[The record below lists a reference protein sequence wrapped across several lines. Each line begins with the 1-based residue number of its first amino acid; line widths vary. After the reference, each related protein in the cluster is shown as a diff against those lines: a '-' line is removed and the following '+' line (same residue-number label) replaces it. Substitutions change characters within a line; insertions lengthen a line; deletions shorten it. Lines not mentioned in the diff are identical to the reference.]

1 MLLYSAGVGIV
12 TYSEAEARRPG
23 VHSARRDAVVLAVLI
38 SAVLLLIWNGSA
50 FFNHLVI
57 ERASFATNVRIAS
70 TALTLNV
77 ALILFGW
84 RRYVD
89 LQHEAEVRTEQERRA
104 ALLAT
109 TDPTT
114 GLYNRKGFA
123 DRAGQLALEA
133 GARGEN
139 LIIISFQIQRFKTV
153 NDQHGYDAGDW
164 LLKSIAAALI
174 TELGESS
181 VIGRLS
187 GDEFAVALA
196 LPATDIGRAEE
207 VADTALRTVTRP
219 LLLNERIIQVGAFG
233 GIAAAPANNASIPD
247 ILRRADIAMDR
258 ARSGRVARPVW
269 FDDGMERALIA
280 HGEVEQGIRFGLE
293 HGQFIPYFE
302 PQMDLATGEVIGFEV
317 LARWKHP
324 LSGVIGPDVFI
335 PVAEEIGLIG
345 RLSEQVISAALREA
359 ATWDASLKISVN
371 ISPSQLTDG
380 WFAQRIV
387 RILAETAFPAERLV
401 VEITESSLFA
411 DMDLARTIVTS
422 LKNQGVRLA
431 LDDFG
436 TGFSSLAHIRS
447 LPFDIIKIDR
457 SFVANLNSKRES
469 AAIIRAVTTLA
480 AALSVPVCV
489 EGIESEDAYK
499 AVVRLGCGIGQ
510 GWYFGKPMTA
520 EQARELLDSRARR
533 NDPPLSAVAHG

>member
-1 MLLYSAGVGIV
+1 MASGVSKPESSGLL
-12 TYSEAEARRPG
+12 
-23 VHSARRDAVVLAVLI
+23 SARRDAVVLTVLI
-38 SAVLLLIWNGSA
+38 SAVMLLIWNGSA
-50 FFNHLVI
+50 FFNHMRI
-57 ERASFATNVRIAS
+57 EGGQFATDVRIAS

-89 LQHEAEVRTEQERRA
+89 LQHEAEIRAEQERRA

-123 DRAGQLALEA
+123 DRGTQLCVEAAGCGDDLV
-133 GARGEN
+133 
-139 LIIISFQIQRFKTV
+139 IISFQIQRFKTV

-164 LLKSIAAALI
+164 LLKSIAAALVS
-174 TELGESS
+174 ELGSEA
-181 VIGRLS
+181 VIARLS
-187 GDEFAVALA
+187 GDEFALALA
-196 LPATDIGRAEE
+196 LPSGETSRAHEIS
-207 VADTALRTVTRP
+207 DTVLSTVTRP
-219 LLLNERIIQVGAFG
+219 LLFNERIIQVGAFA
-233 GIAAAPANNASIPD
+233 GIAAVPAAGASIPD

-258 ARSGRVARPVW
+258 ARSGRIARPVW
-269 FDDGMERALIA
+269 FDDGMERALVA
-280 HGEVEQGIRFGLE
+280 QGEIEQGIRFGLE
-293 HGQFIPYFE
+293 HGQFLPYFE
-302 PQMDLATGEVIGFEV
+302 PQVDLATGEVIGFEV

-324 LSGVIGPDVFI
+324 LSGVIAPDVFI

-345 RLSEQVISAALREA
+345 RLSEQVISEALQQAAA
-359 ATWDASLKISVN
+359 WDPAMTLSVN
-371 ISPSQLTDG
+371 ISASQLTDG
-380 WFAQRIV
+380 WLAQRIV
-387 RILAETAFPAERLV
+387 RILAETTFPAERLV

-411 DMDLARTIVTS
+411 DIDLARAIVTS

-457 SFVANLNSKRES
+457 SFVANLNSKKES

-499 AVVRLGCGIGQ
+499 AVVRLGCAIGQ
-510 GWYFGKPMTA
+510 GWYFGKPMTS
-520 EQARELLDSRARR
+520 EQALELLEARR
-533 NDPPLSAVAHG
+533 RTNEPTLPAVAAG

>member
-1 MLLYSAGVGIV
+1 M
-12 TYSEAEARRPG
+12 
-23 VHSARRDAVVLAVLI
+23 
-38 SAVLLLIWNGSA
+38 LLIWNGSA
-50 FFNHLVI
+50 FFNNL
-57 ERASFATNVRIAS
+57 RIAGREFGPDIRLAS

-89 LQHEAEVRTEQERRA
+89 LQHEAELRAEQERRA

-109 TDPTT
+109 TDPIT

-123 DRAGQLALEA
+123 DRAGQLCEA
-133 GARGEN
+133 AAARSDN
-139 LIIISFQIQRFKTV
+139 LAVISFQIHRFKSV
-153 NDQHGYDAGDW
+153 NDQHGYEAGDQ
-164 LLKSIAAALI
+164 LLKTIAA
-174 TELGESS
+174 ELCEQLGADA
-181 VIGRLS
+181 VIARLS

-196 LPATDIGRAEE
+196 LPPAE
-207 VADTALRTVTRP
+207 VAHAEVLADLVLRTVTRP
-219 LLLNERIIQVGAFG
+219 LLIEERIIQVGAFA
-233 GIAAAPANNASIPD
+233 GIASAPAGNVSIPD
-247 ILRRADIAMDR
+247 ILRRADIAMDH
-258 ARSGRVARPVW
+258 ARSGRVARAIW

-280 HGEVEQGIRFGLE
+280 HGEIEQGIRHGLE
-293 HGQFIPYFE
+293 HGQFVPYFE
-302 PQMDLATGEVIGFEV
+302 PQVDLSNGEIVGFEV
-317 LARWKHP
+317 LARWIHP

-345 RLSEQVISAALREA
+345 RLSEQVITEALREA
-359 ATWDASLKISVN
+359 AEWDPATKVSVN
-371 ISPSQLTDG
+371 ISPSQLADG
-380 WFAQRIV
+380 WLAQRIV
-387 RILAETAFPAERLV
+387 RILAETMFPADRLV
-401 VEITESSLFA
+401 IEITESSLFA

-457 SFVANLNSKRES
+457 SFVANLSAKRES

-489 EGIESEDAYK
+489 EGIENEDAYK
-499 AVVRLGCGIGQ
+499 AVVRLGGTIGQ
-510 GWYFGKPMTA
+510 GWYFGKPMTV
-520 EQARELLDSRARR
+520 EQGRELLTARGR
-533 NDPPLSAVAHG
+533 GKQSPRSAAVNG